1 MQILKTS
8 YGATKLA
15 GEKNQLLN
23 PFTILEGLGAGDGK
37 VIADLGCGGVG
48 YFVFAASK
56 LVGDH
61 GIVYAVD
68 ILKPNLEGIKSR
80 AKSEGIYNIRT
91 IWANLE
97 VLSGTKI
104 PTNTVDIALFINTL
118 FQTRKHREVLHEA
131 FRIIKPGGVL
141 AVIDWKPV
149 SMPIGPP
156 AGERVGKERVR
167 EFAVLSGFTQ
177 GEEFEAGKYHYG
189 IKFYKKK

>member
-1 MQILKTS
+1 MQILKTAGGS
-8 YGATKLA
+8 IKLA

-23 PFTILEGLGAGDGK
+23 PFIILEGLGVGDGK
-37 VIADLGCGGVG
+37 IVADLGCGGVG

-80 AKSEGIYNIRT
+80 AKSEGIYNIRPV
-91 IWANLE
+91 WANLE
-97 VLSGTKI
+97 ILNGSKI
-104 PTNTVDIALFINTL
+104 PSNSVDAALFINIL
-118 FQTRKHREVLHEA
+118 FQTKKYREVLHEA
-131 FRIIKPGGVL
+131 FRIIKPGGLL
-141 AVIDWKPV
+141 AVIDWKFTPT
-149 SMPIGPP
+149 PLGPP
-156 AGERVGKERVR
+156 PNERVGKDKIK